1 MIEWVLILATC
12 LLSALL
18 AVGFLCPRNKSSGS
32 VLNQVLGRDCPVSR
46 VYLFDGHDL
55 IGSSHTL
62 DFKQGFDDWAT
73 LRRTLSTRFPSFP
86 ESPKQVETQGT
97 ITIRP
102 IDARSTQNVFF
113 EWVDGVTRVELK
125 QAVASPETVGGHSLA
140 TSKQLS
146 AMQNAPYPVW
156 FVDSRE
162 KTTWCNTAYI
172 ELAKKVSGNELNL
185 SEPLFR
191 DIGLSENLNKRNRVS
206 ITSEDLDAQ
215 LWFDLTVIAQESG
228 FLCYAM
234 DVNAVVE
241 AEAAKRNFVQALT
254 KIFAHLSIG
263 LAMFDRNKQL
273 ALFNPALVDLTALP
287 ADFLID
293 RPSVSS
299 FFDRL
304 RDHNLMPEPKN
315 YEGWRHSID
324 DLFSA
329 EATAQYEDTWTLPS
343 GSVYSVNGRP
353 HPDGAV
359 AFLFEDITAEVS
371 LTRQFRAELEM
382 GQAVIDRLP
391 EAIAVFASDGTL
403 ALSNAAYNKLWNVD
417 PDRSFAQITTLDATR
432 TWQNQCAA
440 TPIWGEVRDF
450 VNSRENRTD
459 WWAQVQRRSGGALT
473 CSVKPLPNGATMIS
487 FSDIERDPQ
496 FAALAG

>member
-1 MIEWVLILATC
+1 MIEWVLIIATC
-12 LLSALL
+12 MLSALL
-18 AVGFLCPRNKSSGS
+18 AVRFLYPNTKATSSIFDQLMGS
-32 VLNQVLGRDCPVSR
+32 DRPMSR

-55 IGSSHTL
+55 IGSSHAL

-73 LRRTLSTRFPSFP
+73 LRRTLATRFPSFP
-86 ESPKQVETQGT
+86 ESPRQVETQGT

-125 QAVASPETVGGHSLA
+125 QAIDHPENVGSNLQA
-140 TSKQLS
+140 TSTQLS

-172 ELAKKVSGNELNL
+172 ELTQKVRDDDLNL
-185 SEPLFR
+185 SKPLFP
-191 DIGLSENLNKRNRVS
+191 DIGVTENLNKRNRVS
-206 ITSEDLDAQ
+206 ITSEDLGAQ
-215 LWFDLTVIAQESG
+215 LWFDLTVVSHETG

-234 DVNAVVE
+234 DVNAVVD

-254 KIFAHLSIG
+254 KIFSHLSIG

-287 ADFLID
+287 PDFLID
-293 RPSVSS
+293 RPNVSN

-324 DLFSA
+324 DLFKA
-329 EATAQYEDTWTLPS
+329 ETSAQYEDTWTLPS

-353 HPDGAV
+353 HADGAV

-382 GQAVIDRLP
+382 GQAVIDRMP

-403 ALSNAAYNKLWNVD
+403 ALSNDAYNSLWNVD
-417 PDRSFAQITTLDATR
+417 PDRSFAQITALDATR
-432 TWQNQCAA
+432 TWQDQCAA
-440 TPIWGEVRDF
+440 SPIWGEVRDF

-459 WWAQVQRRSGGALT
+459 WWAQVQLRSGAALT
-473 CSVKPLPNGATMIS
+473 CSVKPLPNGATLVS
-487 FSDIERDPQ
+487 FVNSEPEPQ
-496 FAALAG
+496 LVT